1 MKNRTF
7 VDEKTGNVYN
17 LVPEKSW
24 DIAAATFSILY
35 LVVMLGVFSGL
46 LFAILSNQF
55 LQEDNPI
62 YKLMAYTVIGGG
74 LGGIINGIR
83 SFIGWHADRMAFGRR
98 YVWKYI
104 TLPLIG
110 AVLAAMVY
118 AFFRSGFVAF
128 GGNFTPDDN
137 FANQTF
143 GAFSIGALSGYG
155 SHRILKWL
163 EEQVNKLFKL
173 TGPVGINA
181 PDLKDKTE
189 EETKAPL
196 ESRNPVPGNISKEA
210 TDDPDKVDKAIN

>member
-1 MKNRTF
+1 MMKSQIF

-24 DIAAATFSILY
+24 DIAAATFSIIY
-35 LVVMLGVFSGL
+35 LVVMLGVFSVL
-46 LFAILSNQF
+46 LFAILSNQY

-83 SFIGWHADRMAFGRR
+83 SLR
-98 YVWKYI
+98 YIWKYI
-104 TLPLIG
+104 TLPLLG

-128 GGNFTPDDN
+128 GGNFAPDDN

-155 SHRILKWL
+155 SHRVLKWL

-173 TGPVGINA
+173 TATVGINA
-181 PDLKDKTE
+181 SDLKDKTE
-189 EETKAPL
+189 EETKAL
-196 ESRNPVPGNISKEA
+196 L
-210 TDDPDKVDKAIN
+210 

>member
-1 MKNRTF
+1 MKNQIF

-35 LVVMLGVFSGL
+35 LVVMLAVFSGL

-83 SFIGWHADRMAFGRR
+83 SFIGWHADRRAFGRR
-98 YVWKYI
+98 YIWKYI
-104 TLPLIG
+104 TLPLLG

-155 SHRILKWL
+155 SHRVLKWL

-173 TGPVGINA
+173 TGTIGIQA

-189 EETKAPL
+189 E
-196 ESRNPVPGNISKEA
+196 
-210 TDDPDKVDKAIN
+210 

>member
-1 MKNRTF
+1 MMKSQIF

-35 LVVMLGVFSGL
+35 LVVMLAVFSGL

-83 SFIGWHADRMAFGRR
+83 SFIGWHADRRAFGRR
-98 YVWKYI
+98 YIWKYI
-104 TLPLIG
+104 TLPLLG

-155 SHRILKWL
+155 SHRVLKWL

-173 TGPVGINA
+173 TATVGIKA

-189 EETKAPL
+189 EQAKTL
-196 ESRNPVPGNISKEA
+196 L
-210 TDDPDKVDKAIN
+210 